1 MDEETIPDIQTEEKE
16 IEKEILS
23 KPWKETPKWRHRVM
37 RVVKNL
43 LLFILLAVVLGVVFI
58 KVNTHAAARLTDRV
72 LRPLIGDA
80 HVIALERMF
89 FNTSDLFERLTKNA
103 DTVEAPTFVDQ
114 SPVVTISGGDLD
126 LGDIP
131 MLHEFKPI
139 EGEGVWRDRPLP
151 LFPDKEVMAYTFVRP
166 DPDRSYA
173 ITTIVQLDARVMD
186 LGIVAGT
193 EEPGGKVGKPGP
205 GKIPKDIINGG
216 KLIAAFDGGFQYRDG
231 AYGMIV
237 GDTTYLPLKNDLG
250 TVVGYKDGSLKIM
263 DYTGQSLGDDVAFV
277 RQNCPM
283 LITDGAISVTDPRS
297 KALWGRLAK
306 GTVDIYTW
314 RSGLGINKEGNL
326 LFAVGNNLT
335 PDTLAIALKA
345 AGAVNAIQL
354 DINPI
359 WVRFNLF
366 EPIAPGKYK
375 STTLTKDLQDGS
387 REYLNGYAKDFFY
400 LYAK

>member
-1 MDEETIPDIQTEEKE
+1 MEEPLPELRTE
-16 IEKEILS
+16 EKEILS
-23 KPWKETPKWRHRVM
+23 KPWKEKPNGWRRAIRWV
-37 RVVKNL
+37 RYF
-43 LLFILLAVVLGVVFI
+43 LLFMLFSGVAGVVFV
-58 KVNTHAAARLTDRV
+58 KTNTHAAATITDHV
-72 LRPLIGDA
+72 LRPLLGDA
-80 HVIALERMF
+80 RVIALERMF
-89 FNTSDLFERLTKNA
+89 FNTSDLLERITKSA
-103 DTVEAPTFVDQ
+103 DTVTAPQFVDQ
-114 SPVVTISGGDLD
+114 SPVTTISGGGLDLD
-126 LGDIP
+126 NIP
-131 MLHEFKPI
+131 MLHEFKPL

-151 LFPDKEVMAYTFVRP
+151 WFPDKEVMAYTFVRP

-205 GKIPKDIINGG
+205 GKIPKDIIDGG

-250 TVVGYKDGSLKIM
+250 TVVGYRDGSLRIM
-263 DYTGQSLGDDVAFV
+263 NYTGQSLGDGVAFV

-283 LITDGAISVTDPRS
+283 LITDGEISVTDPRS
-297 KALWGRLAK
+297 KVLWGRLAK

-314 RSGLGINKEGNL
+314 RSGLGITKEGNL

-345 AGAVNAIQL
+345 AGAVNAVQL

-359 WVRFNLF
+359 WVRFNIF
-366 EPIAPGKYK
+366 EPTVPGKYK